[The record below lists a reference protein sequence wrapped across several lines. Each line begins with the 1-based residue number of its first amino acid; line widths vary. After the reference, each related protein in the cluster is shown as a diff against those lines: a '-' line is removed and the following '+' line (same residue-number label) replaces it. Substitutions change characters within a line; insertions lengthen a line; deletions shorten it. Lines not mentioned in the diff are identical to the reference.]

1 MLKDIKLEAVDQT
14 VSMLIKKE
22 PCSHDP
28 VVSLASSNVTRPD
41 MIKTNL
47 QAGSGMCSSVVR
59 NEAVVVGKGS
69 NPNNSSSS
77 RTVPQLHPRDP
88 RKRPVVIPALS
99 PLSSSSSSSSPQ
111 TDMSSSSSS
120 HNAVNKRPVEQA
132 TKIAS
137 SGSFHS
143 NKEERGASSVVN
155 NVTKSPVVVVSK
167 QIDVVGS
174 SSSSSIHHQRPVI
187 IENHQR
193 KQATLDN
200 GYSLAENN
208 TCSSSNQIAVSP
220 VVHDGDCSAKPI
232 VLNQATTV
240 KKSNNKIVVSPAAY
254 RASRKERFS
263 SEKVYTTSIPPYD
276 SPSSS
281 SPRQQPSAGTITSSV
296 KRTADTSVDELRQ
309 QEHVAL
315 DSSCDENL
323 VAMEGMLRNLKDKLV
338 TLTLDLCTTP
348 NKSELT
354 DAFCATTTQIDYV
367 KRTIASLKQDT
378 PPAVRLA
385 NENYKKLL
393 LMMRLVPY
401 FQWEGNVTN
410 AREKV
415 FTTIYACLRQVDT
428 TAQDYDFDIERE
440 WKSLIFSKVSS
451 QMHHWLDGL
460 LTRKPQLSWTQ
471 FKKHLLQEYE
481 MPFAEAIKQL
491 TLAYYNAEIESM
503 NAFVSRFVR
512 NLEYSKV
519 SEDLGATYF
528 QSSLPSLED
537 RSNFGILYQGVKKNH
552 PQEKNNVYRAIEL
565 FRDIHNQAC
574 PCNDAF
580 KNPPLPTPQP
590 QPYELHHRSSQ
601 QQQQQQQQP
610 QPQQPQ
616 ARSISPKVEVVRLQ
630 QPKLKKQK
638 LTHQKKQ
645 QQLRCV
651 YHPKAHSHS
660 TENCK
665 KHILATNIA
674 YLHKSA

>member
-47 QAGSGMCSSVVR
+47 QAGSGMCSSVAR

-69 NPNNSSSS
+69 NANNSSSS
-77 RTVPQLHPRDP
+77 CTVPQLHPRDP

-111 TDMSSSSSS
+111 TDMSSSSNS

-155 NVTKSPVVVVSK
+155 NVTKSPVVVASK
-167 QIDVVGS
+167 QVDVVGS
-174 SSSSSIHHQRPVI
+174 SSSSSIHHQRPAI

-240 KKSNNKIVVSPAAY
+240 KKSNNKVVVSPAAY

-281 SPRQQPSAGTITSSV
+281 SPRQQPSAGTIITSSV
-296 KRTADTSVDELRQ
+296 KRTADTSVDELRR
-309 QEHVAL
+309 QEHVVAL

-354 DAFCATTTQIDYV
+354 DAFCTTTTQIDYV

-410 AREKV
+410 TREKV

-440 WKSLIFSKVSS
+440 WKSLIFAKVSS

-519 SEDLGATYF
+519 SEDLAATYF

-601 QQQQQQQQP
+601 QQQP
-610 QPQQPQ
+610 QE
-616 ARSISPKVEVVRLQ
+616 RSISPKVEVVRLQ
-630 QPKLKKQK
+630 KPKLKKQK
-638 LTHQKKQ
+638 LIHQKKQ
-645 QQLRCV
+645 QQLRCM